1 MAHST
6 SPVGLGISW
15 QLTVFVLDY
24 CPAIM
29 TGISVADVNH
39 TPDLET
45 MRHSCAHVMAAAI
58 QVLWPKA
65 QFGVGPT
72 TENGFYYDVLVED
85 NITEDDLARIETA
98 MRKIK
103 KKKHR
108 FERSTVATD
117 EAIAL
122 MDAQDQPFKVDLL
135 ELLKHK
141 GSTAIEKA
149 IDDDKA
155 AALETDAQGQP
166 TVTLYQPAAFPDL
179 CRGPHVKHT
188 GEIGQFKLH
197 KLAGAYW
204 RGDEKNPQLQRIYG
218 LCFEDKAQLDAEIER
233 LEQLKL
239 RDHRRLAK
247 ILKIYHLDDEIGRGL
262 PMWLPAGMVIR
273 QELEYLAQRYERE
286 DGYVNV
292 ATPHIAKASLYHKS
306 GHLPYYKDDMY
317 NPIELDNEDYYLR
330 PMNCPHHHMV
340 YSSEPRSYRDLPV
353 RISEWGQVYR
363 YEKSGALNGLMRV
376 RGFCMNDAHIY
387 CRYDQVKSEF
397 QKVIALHARYYQL
410 FDIKDFKMILALPDF
425 DKGSKYIDDK
435 ENWEKTATTIRESMD
450 ELGFPYEEE
459 EGEAAFYGP
468 KIDFIIKSALGTE
481 YTISTCQL
489 DFMAPS
495 RFSLDYRGESGEQEP
510 VLVIHRAP
518 LGTHERFIAFL
529 LEHYGGNFPTWLA
542 PCQVKIIPIS
552 DRHHAYAQKVYDA
565 LFTADVRCASGGIRA
580 ELDFSSERMQKKI
593 RNAQIAKVPYMIIL
607 GDQEVETETVNVRL
621 RDGSTLSDLTCH
633 ALVDRLRTEIE
644 QRSDIDN
651 PATGER
657 T

>member
-1 MAHST
+1 
-6 SPVGLGISW
+6 
-15 QLTVFVLDY
+15 
-24 CPAIM
+24 
-29 TGISVADVNH
+29 
-39 TPDLET
+39 

-58 QVLWPKA
+58 QTLWPKA

-72 TENGFYYDVLVED
+72 TENGFYYDVLVD
-85 NITEDDLARIETA
+85 SNITEDDLARIETA
-98 MRKIK
+98 MRKIR

-108 FERSTVATD
+108 FVRSTVPTD
-117 EAIAL
+117 DAIAL
-122 MDAQDQPFKVDLL
+122 MQTQDQPFKVDLL
-135 ELLKHK
+135 ELLKNK

-149 IDDDKA
+149 LDDDKA
-155 AALETDAQGQP
+155 AAVETDASGQP
-166 TVTLYQPAAFPDL
+166 TVTLYQTGDFTDL
-179 CRGPHVKHT
+179 CRGPHVAHS

-218 LCFEDKAQLDAEIER
+218 LCFAEKAQLEAEIER

-247 ILKIYHLDDEIGRGL
+247 ILKIYHFEDEIGRGL
-262 PMWLPAGMVIR
+262 PLWLPAGMTIR

-306 GHLPYYKDDMY
+306 GHLPYYKEDMY

-340 YSSEPRSYRDLPV
+340 YRSEPRSYRDLPV

-387 CRYDQVKSEF
+387 CRYDQVKEEF

-410 FDIKDFKMILALPDF
+410 FDIEDFKMILALPDH
-425 DKGSKYIDDK
+425 DKANKYSDDK
-435 ENWEKTATTIRESMD
+435 ENWEKTATTIREAMD
-450 ELGFPYEEE
+450 EMGFPYEEE

-489 DFMAPS
+489 DFMAPC

-552 DRHHAYAQKVYDA
+552 DRHCEYARRVHDA
-565 LFTADVRCASGGIRA
+565 LFATNVQCATGGIRS
-580 ELDFSSERMQKKI
+580 ETDLSNERMQKKI
-593 RNAQIAKVPYMIIL
+593 RNAQIEKVPYMVVI
-607 GDQEVETETVNVRL
+607 GDQEVESDTITVRL
-621 RDGSTLSDLTCH
+621 RDGS
-633 ALVDRLRTEIE
+633 ALNSIPVSAFIDRLKTEIE
-644 QRSDIDN
+644 QRTTIETASSE
-651 PATGER
+651 GE
-657 T
+657 

>member
-1 MAHST
+1 
-6 SPVGLGISW
+6 
-15 QLTVFVLDY
+15 
-24 CPAIM
+24 M
-29 TGISVADVNH
+29 TDSSQS
-39 TPDLET
+39 PDLET

-58 QVLWPKA
+58 QTLWPKA

-72 TENGFYYDVLVED
+72 TENGFYYDVLVD
-85 NITEDDLARIETA
+85 SNITEDDLARIETA
-98 MRKIK
+98 MRKIR

-108 FERSTVATD
+108 FVRSTVPTD
-117 EAIAL
+117 DAIAL
-122 MDAQDQPFKVDLL
+122 MQTQDQPFKVDLL
-135 ELLKHK
+135 ELLKNK

-149 IDDDKA
+149 LDDDKA
-155 AALETDAQGQP
+155 AAVETDASGQP
-166 TVTLYQPAAFPDL
+166 TVTLYQTGDFTDL
-179 CRGPHVKHT
+179 CRGPHVAHS

-218 LCFEDKAQLDAEIER
+218 LCFAEKAQLEAEIER

-247 ILKIYHLDDEIGRGL
+247 ILKIYHFEDEIGRGL
-262 PMWLPAGMVIR
+262 PLWLPAGMTIR

-306 GHLPYYKDDMY
+306 GHLPYYKEDMY

-340 YSSEPRSYRDLPV
+340 YRSEPRSYRDLPV

-387 CRYDQVKSEF
+387 CRYDQVKEEF

-410 FDIKDFKMILALPDF
+410 FDIEDFKMILALPDH
-425 DKGSKYIDDK
+425 DKANKYSDDK
-435 ENWEKTATTIRESMD
+435 ENWEKTATTIREAMD
-450 ELGFPYEEE
+450 EMGFPYEEE

-489 DFMAPS
+489 DFMAPC

-552 DRHHAYAQKVYDA
+552 DRHCEYARRVHDA
-565 LFTADVRCASGGIRA
+565 LFATNVQCATGGIRS
-580 ELDFSSERMQKKI
+580 ETDLSNERMQKKI
-593 RNAQIAKVPYMIIL
+593 RNAQIEKVPYMVVI
-607 GDQEVETETVNVRL
+607 GDQEVESDTITVRL
-621 RDGSTLSDLTCH
+621 RDGS
-633 ALVDRLRTEIE
+633 ALNSIPVSAFIDRLKTEIE
-644 QRSDIDN
+644 QRTTIETASSE
-651 PATGER
+651 GE
-657 T
+657 

>member
-1 MAHST
+1 
-6 SPVGLGISW
+6 
-15 QLTVFVLDY
+15 
-24 CPAIM
+24 M
-29 TGISVADVNH
+29 TDSSQS
-39 TPDLET
+39 PDLET

-58 QVLWPKA
+58 QTLWPKA

-72 TENGFYYDVLVED
+72 TENGFYYDVLVD
-85 NITEDDLARIETA
+85 SNITEEDLARIETA
-98 MRKIK
+98 MRKIR

-108 FERSTVATD
+108 FVRSTVPTD
-117 EAIAL
+117 DAIAL
-122 MDAQDQPFKVDLL
+122 MQTQDQPFKVDLL
-135 ELLKHK
+135 ELLKNK

-149 IDDDKA
+149 LDDDKA
-155 AALETDAQGQP
+155 AAVETDASGQP
-166 TVTLYQPAAFPDL
+166 TVTLYQTGDFTDL
-179 CRGPHVKHT
+179 CRGPHVAHS

-218 LCFEDKAQLDAEIER
+218 LCFAEKAQLEAEIER

-247 ILKIYHLDDEIGRGL
+247 ILKIYHFEDEIGRGL
-262 PMWLPAGMVIR
+262 PLWLPAGMTIR

-306 GHLPYYKDDMY
+306 GHLPYYKEDMY

-340 YSSEPRSYRDLPV
+340 YRSEPRSYRDLPV

-387 CRYDQVKSEF
+387 CRYDQVKEEF

-410 FDIKDFKMILALPDF
+410 FDIEDFKMILALPDH
-425 DKGSKYIDDK
+425 DKANKYSDDK
-435 ENWEKTATTIRESMD
+435 ENWEKTSATIREAMD
-450 ELGFPYEEE
+450 EMGFPYEEE

-489 DFMAPS
+489 DFMAPC

-552 DRHHAYAQKVYDA
+552 DRHCEYARRVHDA
-565 LFTADVRCASGGIRA
+565 LFAANVQCATGGIRS
-580 ELDFSSERMQKKI
+580 ETDLSNERMQKKI
-593 RNAQIAKVPYMIIL
+593 RNAQIEKVPYMVVI
-607 GDQEVETETVNVRL
+607 GDQEVESDTITVRL
-621 RDGSTLSDLTCH
+621 RDGS
-633 ALVDRLRTEIE
+633 ALNSIPVSAFIDRLKTEIE
-644 QRSDIDN
+644 QRTTIETASSE
-651 PATGER
+651 GE
-657 T
+657 

>member
-1 MAHST
+1 
-6 SPVGLGISW
+6 
-15 QLTVFVLDY
+15 
-24 CPAIM
+24 M
-29 TGISVADVNH
+29 TDSSQS
-39 TPDLET
+39 PDLET

-58 QVLWPKA
+58 QTLWPKA

-72 TENGFYYDVLVED
+72 TENGFYYDVLVD
-85 NITEDDLARIETA
+85 SNITEDDLSRIETA
-98 MRKIK
+98 MRKIR

-108 FERSTVATD
+108 FVRSTVPTD
-117 EAIAL
+117 DAIAL
-122 MDAQDQPFKVDLL
+122 MKTQDQPFKVDLL
-135 ELLKHK
+135 ELLKNK

-149 IDDDKA
+149 LDDDKA
-155 AALETDAQGQP
+155 AAVETDAAGIP
-166 TVTLYQPAAFPDL
+166 TVTLYQTADFTDL
-179 CRGPHVKHT
+179 CRGPHVSQT

-204 RGDEKNPQLQRIYG
+204 RGDENKPQLQRIYG
-218 LCFEDKAQLDAEIER
+218 LCFADKEQLDAEIDR

-247 ILKIYHLDDEIGRGL
+247 ILKIYHLEDEIGRGL
-262 PMWLPAGMVIR
+262 PLWLPAGMTIR

-306 GHLPYYKDDMY
+306 GHLPYYKEDMY

-340 YSSEPRSYRDLPV
+340 FRSEPRSYRDLPV

-387 CRYDQVKSEF
+387 CRYDQVKEEF

-410 FDIKDFKMILALPDF
+410 FDIQDFKMILALPDH
-425 DKGSKYIDDK
+425 DKANKYSDDK
-435 ENWEKTATTIRESMD
+435 ENWEKTATTIREAMD
-450 ELGFPYEEE
+450 EMGFPYEEE

-489 DFMAPS
+489 DFMAPC

-552 DRHHAYAQKVYDA
+552 DRHCEYARRVHDA
-565 LFTADVRCASGGIRA
+565 LFAANVQCATGGIRS
-580 ELDFSSERMQKKI
+580 ETDLSNERMQKKI
-593 RNAQIAKVPYMIIL
+593 RNAQIEKVPYMVVI
-607 GDQEVETETVNVRL
+607 GDQEVESDTITVRL
-621 RDGSTLSDLTCH
+621 RDGS
-633 ALVDRLRTEIE
+633 ALNAIPVSAFIDRLKTEIE
-644 QRSDIDN
+644 QRTTIETEPTQGD
-651 PATGER
+651 
-657 T
+657 

>member
-1 MAHST
+1 VTDS
-6 SPVGLGISW
+6 SQS
-15 QLTVFVLDY
+15 
-24 CPAIM
+24 
-29 TGISVADVNH
+29 
-39 TPDLET
+39 PDLET

-58 QVLWPKA
+58 QTLWPKA

-72 TENGFYYDVLVED
+72 TENGFYYDVLVD
-85 NITEDDLARIETA
+85 SNITEDDLARIETA
-98 MRKIK
+98 MRKIR

-108 FERSTVATD
+108 FVRSTVPTD
-117 EAIAL
+117 DAIAL
-122 MDAQDQPFKVDLL
+122 MQTQDQPFKVDLL
-135 ELLKHK
+135 ELLKNK

-149 IDDDKA
+149 LDDDKA
-155 AALETDAQGQP
+155 AAVETDASGQP
-166 TVTLYQPAAFPDL
+166 TVTLYQTGDFTDL
-179 CRGPHVKHT
+179 CRGPHVAHS

-218 LCFEDKAQLDAEIER
+218 LCFAEKAQLEAEIER

-247 ILKIYHLDDEIGRGL
+247 ILKIYHFEDEIGRGL
-262 PMWLPAGMVIR
+262 PLWLPAGMTIR

-306 GHLPYYKDDMY
+306 GHLPYYKEDMY

-340 YSSEPRSYRDLPV
+340 YRSEPRSYRDLPV

-387 CRYDQVKSEF
+387 CRYDQVKEEF

-410 FDIKDFKMILALPDF
+410 FDIEDFKMILALPDH
-425 DKGSKYIDDK
+425 DKANKYSDDK
-435 ENWEKTATTIRESMD
+435 ENWEKTATTIREAMD
-450 ELGFPYEEE
+450 EMGFPYEEE

-489 DFMAPS
+489 DFMAPC

-552 DRHHAYAQKVYDA
+552 DRHCEYARRVHDA
-565 LFTADVRCASGGIRA
+565 LFAANVQCATGGIRS
-580 ELDFSSERMQKKI
+580 ETDLSNERMQKKI
-593 RNAQIAKVPYMIIL
+593 RNAQIEKVPYMVVI
-607 GDQEVETETVNVRL
+607 GDQEVESDTITVRL
-621 RDGSTLSDLTCH
+621 RDGS
-633 ALVDRLRTEIE
+633 ALNSIPVSAFIDRLKTEIE
-644 QRSDIDN
+644 QRTTIETASS
-651 PATGER
+651 AGE
-657 T
+657 

>member
-1 MAHST
+1 
-6 SPVGLGISW
+6 
-15 QLTVFVLDY
+15 
-24 CPAIM
+24 M
-29 TGISVADVNH
+29 TDSSQS
-39 TPDLET
+39 PDLET

-58 QVLWPKA
+58 QTLWPKA

-72 TENGFYYDVLVED
+72 TENGFYYDVLVD
-85 NITEDDLARIETA
+85 SNITEDDLARIETA
-98 MRKIK
+98 MRKIR

-108 FERSTVATD
+108 FVRSTVPTD
-117 EAIAL
+117 DAIAL
-122 MDAQDQPFKVDLL
+122 MQTQDQPFKVDLL
-135 ELLKHK
+135 ELLKNK

-149 IDDDKA
+149 LDDDKA
-155 AALETDAQGQP
+155 AAVETDASGQP
-166 TVTLYQPAAFPDL
+166 TVTLYQTGDFTDL
-179 CRGPHVKHT
+179 CRGPHVAHS

-218 LCFEDKAQLDAEIER
+218 LCFAEKAQLEAEIER

-247 ILKIYHLDDEIGRGL
+247 ILKIYHFEDEIGRGL
-262 PMWLPAGMVIR
+262 PLWLPAGMTIR

-306 GHLPYYKDDMY
+306 GHLPYYKEDMY

-340 YSSEPRSYRDLPV
+340 YRSEPRSYRDLPV

-387 CRYDQVKSEF
+387 CRYDQVKEEF

-410 FDIKDFKMILALPDF
+410 FDIEDFKMILALPDH
-425 DKGSKYIDDK
+425 DKANKYSDDK
-435 ENWEKTATTIRESMD
+435 ENWEKTSATIREAMD
-450 ELGFPYEEE
+450 EMGFPYEEE

-489 DFMAPS
+489 DFMAPC

-552 DRHHAYAQKVYDA
+552 DRHCEYARRVHDA
-565 LFTADVRCASGGIRA
+565 LFAANVQCATGGIRS
-580 ELDFSSERMQKKI
+580 ETDLSNERMQKKI
-593 RNAQIAKVPYMIIL
+593 RNAQIEKVPYMVVI
-607 GDQEVETETVNVRL
+607 GDQEVESDTITVRL
-621 RDGSTLSDLTCH
+621 RDGS
-633 ALVDRLRTEIE
+633 ALNSIPVSAFIDRLKTEIE
-644 QRSDIDN
+644 QRTTIETASSE
-651 PATGER
+651 GE
-657 T
+657 

>member
-1 MAHST
+1 VTDS
-6 SPVGLGISW
+6 SQS
-15 QLTVFVLDY
+15 
-24 CPAIM
+24 
-29 TGISVADVNH
+29 
-39 TPDLET
+39 PDLET

-58 QVLWPKA
+58 QTLWPKA

-72 TENGFYYDVLVED
+72 TENGFYYDVLVD
-85 NITEDDLARIETA
+85 SNITEDDLARIETA
-98 MRKIK
+98 MRKIR

-108 FERSTVATD
+108 FVRSTVPTD
-117 EAIAL
+117 DAIAL
-122 MDAQDQPFKVDLL
+122 MQTQDQPFKVDLL
-135 ELLKHK
+135 ELLKNK

-149 IDDDKA
+149 LDDDKA
-155 AALETDAQGQP
+155 AAVETDASGQP
-166 TVTLYQPAAFPDL
+166 TVTLYQTGDFTDL
-179 CRGPHVKHT
+179 CRGPHVAHS

-218 LCFEDKAQLDAEIER
+218 LCFAEKAQLEAEIER

-247 ILKIYHLDDEIGRGL
+247 ILKIYHFEDEIGRGL
-262 PMWLPAGMVIR
+262 PLWLPAGMTIR

-306 GHLPYYKDDMY
+306 GHLPYYKEDMY

-340 YSSEPRSYRDLPV
+340 YRSEPRSYRDLPV

-387 CRYDQVKSEF
+387 CRYDQVKEEF

-410 FDIKDFKMILALPDF
+410 FDIEDFKMILALPDH
-425 DKGSKYIDDK
+425 DKANKYSDDK
-435 ENWEKTATTIRESMD
+435 ENWEKTATTIREAMD
-450 ELGFPYEEE
+450 EMGFPYEEE

-489 DFMAPS
+489 DFMAPC

-552 DRHHAYAQKVYDA
+552 DRHCEYARRVHDA
-565 LFTADVRCASGGIRA
+565 LFAANVQCATGGIRS
-580 ELDFSSERMQKKI
+580 ETDLSNERMQKKI
-593 RNAQIAKVPYMIIL
+593 RNAQIEKVPYMVVI
-607 GDQEVETETVNVRL
+607 GDQEVESDTITVRL
-621 RDGSTLSDLTCH
+621 RDGS
-633 ALVDRLRTEIE
+633 ALNSIPVSAFIDRLKTEIE
-644 QRSDIDN
+644 QRTTIETASSE
-651 PATGER
+651 GE
-657 T
+657 

>member
-1 MAHST
+1 M
-6 SPVGLGISW
+6 
-15 QLTVFVLDY
+15 
-24 CPAIM
+24 
-29 TGISVADVNH
+29 
-39 TPDLET
+39 
-45 MRHSCAHVMAAAI
+45 
-58 QVLWPKA
+58 
-65 QFGVGPT
+65 
-72 TENGFYYDVLVED
+72 
-85 NITEDDLARIETA
+85 
-98 MRKIK
+98 
-103 KKKHR
+103 
-108 FERSTVATD
+108 
-117 EAIAL
+117 
-122 MDAQDQPFKVDLL
+122 
-135 ELLKHK
+135 
-141 GSTAIEKA
+141 
-149 IDDDKA
+149 
-155 AALETDAQGQP
+155 
-166 TVTLYQPAAFPDL
+166 
-179 CRGPHVKHT
+179 
-188 GEIGQFKLH
+188 
-197 KLAGAYW
+197 
-204 RGDEKNPQLQRIYG
+204 
-218 LCFEDKAQLDAEIER
+218 
-233 LEQLKL
+233 
-239 RDHRRLAK
+239 
-247 ILKIYHLDDEIGRGL
+247 
-262 PMWLPAGMVIR
+262 
-273 QELEYLAQRYERE
+273 
-286 DGYVNV
+286 
-292 ATPHIAKASLYHKS
+292 
-306 GHLPYYKDDMY
+306 
-317 NPIELDNEDYYLR
+317 
-330 PMNCPHHHMV
+330 
-340 YSSEPRSYRDLPV
+340 
-353 RISEWGQVYR
+353 YR

-397 QKVIALHARYYQL
+397 QRVIALHARYYQL

-552 DRHHAYAQKVYDA
+552 DRHHTYAQKVYDA
-565 LFTADVRCASGGIRA
+565 LFAADVRCASGGIRA

-633 ALVDRLRTEIE
+633 ALIDRLRTEIE

>member
-1 MAHST
+1 
-6 SPVGLGISW
+6 
-15 QLTVFVLDY
+15 
-24 CPAIM
+24 
-29 TGISVADVNH
+29 
-39 TPDLET
+39 
-45 MRHSCAHVMAAAI
+45 
-58 QVLWPKA
+58 
-65 QFGVGPT
+65 
-72 TENGFYYDVLVED
+72 
-85 NITEDDLARIETA
+85 
-98 MRKIK
+98 
-103 KKKHR
+103 
-108 FERSTVATD
+108 
-117 EAIAL
+117 

-149 IDDDKA
+149 LDDDKA

-166 TVTLYQPAAFPDL
+166 TVTLYQTAAFTDL

-247 ILKIYHLDDEIGRGL
+247 ILKIYHLDDEVGRGL

-292 ATPHIAKASLYHKS
+292 ATPHIAKVPLYHKS

-397 QKVIALHARYYQL
+397 QRVIALHARYYQL

-481 YTISTCQL
+481 YTISTRQP
-489 DFMAPS
+489 DFMKLS
-495 RFSLDYRGESGEQEP
+495 RFSLIIEAS
-510 VLVIHRAP
+510 LVNRTRTGDTP
-518 LGTHERFIAFL
+518 RT
-529 LEHYGGNFPTWLA
+529 
-542 PCQVKIIPIS
+542 S
-552 DRHHAYAQKVYDA
+552 
-565 LFTADVRCASGGIRA
+565 
-580 ELDFSSERMQKKI
+580 
-593 RNAQIAKVPYMIIL
+593 RNA
-607 GDQEVETETVNVRL
+607 
-621 RDGSTLSDLTCH
+621 
-633 ALVDRLRTEIE
+633 
-644 QRSDIDN
+644 
-651 PATGER
+651 
-657 T
+657 